1 MFLKSKHMNKQT
13 KPRFSHADLV
23 VIVFLANKHVKEQN
37 IREQLISCPQQVKEQ
52 AVLGEIMAGK

>member
-1 MFLKSKHMNKQT
+1 MNKQT